1 MKQKLQE
8 YALLAE
14 IIGGIAIVTSLI
26 FVGIQIN
33 QNHEMMRAQ
42 TRNDISMALTPVL
55 SNLTNNQD
63 LADLL
68 FAANDGKQ
76 LSDAEM
82 YRVYSHTELIFR
94 YWENAH
100 YQYRQNLYDE
110 SEFSRHRDTMKF
122 VIADNPFFVKFVCE
136 SRNKY
141 SEPFMEMID
150 DLLPSDSCLE

>member
-8 YALLAE
+8 YALIAE
-14 IIGGIAIVTSLI
+14 IVGGIAIVTSLL
-26 FVGIQIN
+26 FVGLQIN

-42 TRNDISMALTPVL
+42 TRNDISMALTPIL

-63 LADLL
+63 LVDLL
-68 FAANDGKQ
+68 FAANEGKH

-82 YRVYSHTELIFR
+82 YRIYTHTELIFR

-110 SEFSRHRDTMKF
+110 SEFSRHRDAMKF
-122 VIADNPFFVKFVCE
+122 VIADIPFYVKFVCE
-136 SRNKY
+136 SRNLY
-141 SEPFMEMID
+141 SEPFMIFID
-150 DLLPSDSCLE
+150 DLLPNGSCLE